1 MKHFVITRIGLGIY
15 REPRLNKMIDL
26 AEAVTFSSLA
36 NQTSQ
41 TFFCLVI
48 LDADMP
54 RAARSKIDQ
63 LLDGHSNF
71 FAVPI
76 DLTRLTQVHIG
87 CFDWVWDYCQEFI
100 LGASLIDDPH
110 DYIITSVLDAD
121 DAWHRDV
128 VLSVNGLFA
137 QRLSKLRA
145 MEKERTT
152 WIRHSAGA
160 AMTFPRGY
168 QWYIAPNKVDL
179 LTMEFHSM
187 AVFVTSRFSS
197 GISACS
203 SRHSQWREYSKVLQ
217 FDVGVEA
224 IDRPMW
230 IYTRHNE
237 GVVPWN
243 ASQAMQVDSRL
254 ERELSDTFGI
264 DMEKIR
270 HWRSAYATAVNSMY
284 SGQRATGEQYDR
296 IFRIASFNRKIR
308 ALKNRMTADGSG
320 LTSLLKDEIKRCE
333 AERAR
338 LIERLQSD
346 LVISPA
352 TQ

>member
-1 MKHFVITRIGLGIY
+1 MKHFVITRIGLGTY

-26 AEAVTFSSLA
+26 AEAVTFSSLGKQT
-36 NQTSQ
+36 NQE
-41 TFFCLVI
+41 FICLVV

-54 RAARSKIDQ
+54 NAARNKIDR

-71 FAVPI
+71 FSIPI
-76 DLTRLTQVHIG
+76 DVTNLTEVHIG
-87 CFDWVWDYCQEFI
+87 SFDWVWDQCQDFI
-100 LGASLIDDPH
+100 LETGLIEDPN

-121 DAWHRDV
+121 DAWRRDV
-128 VLSVNGLFA
+128 VSSVNGFFA

-152 WIRHSAGA
+152 WIRHSAGM

-168 QWYIAPNKVDL
+168 QWYIATNKVDV

-187 AVFVTSRFSS
+187 AVFITSRFSS

-217 FDVGVEA
+217 FDVAVEA

-230 IYTRHNE
+230 VYTRHHE

-243 ASQAMQVDSRL
+243 ALHAMQVDGRL
-254 ERELSDTFGI
+254 ESELSDTFGI

-270 HWRSAYATAVNSMY
+270 QWRSAYPTAVNSMY
-284 SGQRATGEQYDR
+284 SGQRTTGEQYDR
-296 IFRIASFNRKIR
+296 IFRIASFNRKLR
-308 ALKNRMTADGSG
+308 ALKNRMSAEGSD
-320 LTSLLKDEIKRCE
+320 LTSLKDEIKRCE

-338 LIERLQSD
+338 LIEKLQS
-346 LVISPA
+346 
-352 TQ
+352 